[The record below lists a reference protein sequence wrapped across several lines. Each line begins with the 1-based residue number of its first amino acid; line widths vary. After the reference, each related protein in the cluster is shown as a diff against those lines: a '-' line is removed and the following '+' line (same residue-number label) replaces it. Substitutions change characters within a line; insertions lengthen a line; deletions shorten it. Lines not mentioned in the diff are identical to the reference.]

1 MTTADDTA
9 SVPTLAPAARSVVE
23 RHSIDY
29 IPENERYGRVSQQGV
44 FWFLSNTQS
53 LSVAVGFLGP
63 ALGLSIWWTV
73 LATLLGTL
81 FGTTFMALHASQG
94 PHLGLP
100 QMLQS
105 RAQFGYR
112 GVVVPLLAP
121 LFGNVAYVILDT
133 VILDVG
139 LHSIFGLN
147 QVLVG
152 VVAGALAVAL
162 AVFGYDW
169 MHKAFRWF
177 FWLSLPFWLVLSA
190 AIIFGHAG
198 GHPPATHLGFVFVPF
213 AAQFSYAASINLSYA
228 PVVSDYSRYLPRSTP
243 FRRVIA
249 AVHIG
254 ASAPLVWLVALG
266 AWLASR
272 LNATDALTG
281 MDTAGNAVFGH
292 FGDALVV
299 VSSLVLI
306 VTMGLCVYSA
316 GLEALTGAES
326 LGLIRRGQGDRRLL
340 RGSVIAALGVI
351 GAVIGI
357 PLHNENATVNN
368 LVLIVYYVLIPWT
381 TVNLIDYFFVRRGRY
396 AITHLDRPD
405 GVYGTWSWRGILAY
419 LLGLASIV
427 PFANLTFFHGWA
439 VGPLDDV
446 DISWVVGIAVT
457 GAVYFA
463 VTRSLDL
470 SRDEQAISE
479 SNAELQALGLAVQA
493 TGPAGSAQAA
503 PAQPF

>member
-1 MTTADDTA
+1 MTTADETA
-9 SVPTLAPAARSVVE
+9 SVATLPPPRSVVE

-29 IPENERYGRVSQQGV
+29 IPESERHGRISQQGV

-81 FGTTFMALHASQG
+81 FGTAFMALHASQG

-121 LFGNVAYVILDT
+121 LFGNVAYLILDT

-147 QVLVG
+147 EIAVG
-152 VVAGALAVAL
+152 VIAGALAVVL

-177 FWLSLPFWLVLSA
+177 FWISLPFWLALSA
-190 AIIFGHAG
+190 AVLLGDAG
-198 GHPPATHLGFVFVPF
+198 GHAPAAHLGFVFVPF
-213 AAQFSYAASINLSYA
+213 ATQFSYAASINLSYA

-243 FRRVIA
+243 FRQVIGVVLA
-249 AVHIG
+249 G
-254 ASAPLVWLVALG
+254 ASSSLVWLVALG

-306 VTMGLCVYSA
+306 ITMGLCAYSA
-316 GLEALTGAES
+316 GLEVLTGAES
-326 LGLIRRGQGDRRLL
+326 LGLIRRGRAGRRWP
-340 RGSVIAALGVI
+340 RGIAIAALGAI
-351 GAVIGI
+351 GALIGI

-368 LVLIVYYVLIPWT
+368 LVLIVFYVLVPWT
-381 TVNLIDYFFVRRGRY
+381 SVNLIDYFFVRRGRY

-405 GVYGTWSWRGILAY
+405 GVYGAWSWRGILAY
-419 LLGLASIV
+419 VLGLAAIV
-427 PFANLTFFHGWA
+427 PFANLTFFQGPA
-439 VGPLDDV
+439 VSALNGIDL
-446 DISWVVGIAVT
+446 SWVVGIIVT
-457 GAVYFA
+457 SVVYFA
-463 VTRSLDL
+463 ATRSLDL

-479 SNAELQALGLAVQA
+479 SNAELQALGLAA
-493 TGPAGSAQAA
+493 PAAGPAGSAG
-503 PAQPF
+503 PATAQRF

>member
-9 SVPTLAPAARSVVE
+9 TVSVLPAAHGVVE

-29 IPENERYGRVSQQGV
+29 IPERERHGRVSQQGV

-73 LATLLGTL
+73 VATLLGTL

-147 QVLVG
+147 EILVG
-152 VVAGALAVAL
+152 VIAGALAVAL

-169 MHKAFRWF
+169 MHRAFRWF
-177 FWLSLPFWLVLSA
+177 FWISLPFWLALSVAVLL
-190 AIIFGHAG
+190 GDAG
-198 GHPPATHLGFVFVPF
+198 GHAPAAHLGFVFVPF
-213 AAQFSYAASINLSYA
+213 ATQFSYAASINISYA

-249 AVHIG
+249 AVLFS
-254 ASAPLVWLVALG
+254 ASASLVWLVALG

-272 LNATDALTG
+272 LNVTDALTG
-281 MDTAGNAVFGH
+281 MDVAGNAVFGH
-292 FGDALVV
+292 FGDALVA

-306 VTMGLCVYSA
+306 ITMGLCVYSA
-316 GLEALTGAES
+316 GLETLTGAES
-326 LGLIRRGQGDRRLL
+326 LGLIRRGQADRRWQ
-340 RGSVIAALGVI
+340 RGIIIAALAAI
-351 GAVIGI
+351 GAAIGI
-357 PLHNENATVNN
+357 PLHNVNATVNN
-368 LVLIVYYVLIPWT
+368 LVLIVFYVLVPWT
-381 TVNLIDYFFVRRGRY
+381 SVNLIDYFFVRRGRY

-405 GVYGTWSWRGILAY
+405 GVYGAWSWRGILAY
-419 LLGLASIV
+419 VVGLAAIV
-427 PFANLTFFHGWA
+427 PFANLTFFQGPA
-439 VGPLDDV
+439 VAALNGIDL
-446 DISWVVGIAVT
+446 SWVVGIVVT
-457 GAVYFA
+457 SAVYFA

-470 SRDEQAISE
+470 TRDEQAISE
-479 SNAELQALGLAVQA
+479 SNAELAALGLAE
-493 TGPAGSAQAA
+493 TA
-503 PAQPF
+503 PAQRF